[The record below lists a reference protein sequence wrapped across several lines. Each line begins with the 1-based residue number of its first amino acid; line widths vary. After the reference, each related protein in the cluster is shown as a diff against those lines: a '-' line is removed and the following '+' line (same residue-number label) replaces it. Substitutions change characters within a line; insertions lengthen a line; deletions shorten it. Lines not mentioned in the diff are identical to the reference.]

1 MSTLESHYRDLC
13 DIEFTVER
21 NKLWMLQ
28 TRVGKRTAAA
38 AFRIATQLVDE
49 GLIDMDEAVRRVTGD
64 QLGQLM
70 FPRFVTGGE
79 ATQITQGM
87 NASPGAAV
95 GRAVFSS
102 ALDALEPLQKQTS
115 WRSSRRWTACR

>member
-38 AFRIATQLVDE
+38 AFRIATQLVYE
-49 GLIDMDEAVRRVTGD
+49 GLIDLDEALRRVSGA
-64 QLGQLM
+64 QLVQLM
-70 FPRFVTGGE
+70 FPQFDSSGE
-79 ATQITQGM
+79 LRSEERRVGKECRSRW
-87 NASPGAAV
+87 SPYH
-95 GRAVFSS
+95 
-102 ALDALEPLQKQTS
+102 
-115 WRSSRRWTACR
+115 